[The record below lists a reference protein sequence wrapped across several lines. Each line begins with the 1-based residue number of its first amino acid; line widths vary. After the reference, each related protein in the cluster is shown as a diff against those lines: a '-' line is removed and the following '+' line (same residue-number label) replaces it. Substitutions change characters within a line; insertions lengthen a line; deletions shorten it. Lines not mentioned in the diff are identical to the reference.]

1 MATSQTMLLAAAI
14 ATWASSKVSGEYVAM
29 STPKLE
35 LQNLTS
41 RLQIVWPFSREVE
54 LQTRGG
60 GLEVRP
66 EFALAIAQR
75 LPPPPADPEVQFD
88 IELKRMEDLADSILG
103 ETLTFG
109 SKTATFVS
117 ARHEPLFDRTF
128 LEQHR
133 VIACAVVVGA
143 LVHFDAA

>member
-1 MATSQTMLLAAAI
+1 MATSQTMLLCEAI
-14 ATWASSKVSGEYVAM
+14 ATWADGIAAGSWAAR
-29 STPKLE
+29 STPNID

-41 RLQIVWPFSREVE
+41 RVQFVWPFAREVE

-60 GLEVRP
+60 GKEVRP

-88 IELKRMEDLADSILG
+88 LELKRMEDLADEILG

-109 SKTATFVS
+109 SKSATFVS
-117 ARHEPLFDRTF
+117 ARHEPLYDRTF

-143 LVHFDAA
+143 LVHFDPS